1 MARVTLQLKLKTND
15 LINGRYTV
23 LKKLGEGGC
32 GSVYRCKPL
41 KAVKGSE
48 SEVAVKMLENASDL
62 ARFKREKKVLG
73 SIRHQ
78 HVVKLLDHGQHE
90 RHPYLV
96 LEYMEGGSVR
106 DLMDKEGRL
115 SPEDA
120 AWVLVQAVRGL
131 RASRTVHRDMKP
143 ENLLVGRG
151 IAKNGTLKLT
161 VDDIKKGSV
170 IKVADFG
177 LAKAHDPNTLKLTNT
192 GQVMGT
198 PVYMSPEQCRN
209 TRTVTPKSDIYSL
222 GIIYFEMIV
231 GKPPFEANNAYD
243 IMAMHCNDAPKY
255 PSRLDPRVKAVLE
268 QCLAKTPK
276 DRYGSLYALERD
288 LATIAGLGEPE
299 PDRSS
304 WAWIIILIGLLV
316 LGALAFVLRDELMP
330 LVSQWFEKLRR

>member
-1 MARVTLQLKLKTND
+1 MARATLQLKLKTND
-15 LINGRYTV
+15 LINGKYTV

-41 KAVKGSE
+41 KPPKGAQG
-48 SEVAVKMLENASDL
+48 EVAVKVLENASDL
-62 ARFKREKKVLG
+62 ARFKREAKVLG

-78 HVVKLLDHGQHE
+78 HVVKLIDRGQHE

-106 DLMDKEGRL
+106 DLMDKEGRM
-115 SPEDA
+115 SAEDA

-131 RASRTVHRDMKP
+131 RASKTVHRDMKP
-143 ENLLVGRG
+143 ENLLIGRG
-151 IAKNGTLKLT
+151 IGKNGTLKLA
-161 VDDIKKGSV
+161 VDDITKGSV

-209 TRTVTPKSDIYSL
+209 TRTVTTKSDMYSL
-222 GIIYFEMIV
+222 GIIFYEMLV

-243 IMAMHCNDAPKY
+243 IMAMHCNDAP
-255 PSRLDPRVKAVLE
+255 RFPRMDERAKAVIAK
-268 QCLAKTPK
+268 CLAKTPK
-276 DRYGSLYALERD
+276 DRYPSLYALESD
-288 LATIAGLGEPE
+288 LAKIAGLGEPE
-299 PDRSS
+299 PDRMS
-304 WAWIIILIGLLV
+304 WTWAIVIVGLLV
-316 LGALAFVLRDELMP
+316 LAGLAFVLRDDLMP
-330 LVSQWFEKLRR
+330 LITQWIEKLRR